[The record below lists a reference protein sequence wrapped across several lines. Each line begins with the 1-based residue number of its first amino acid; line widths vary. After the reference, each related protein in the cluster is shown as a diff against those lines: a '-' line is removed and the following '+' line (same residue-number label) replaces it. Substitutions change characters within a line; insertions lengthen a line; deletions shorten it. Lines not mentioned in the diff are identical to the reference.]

1 MNTFALQY
9 NQGYYSQEELLKL
22 GFASVGKNVLL
33 SRETKIYNPSE
44 ISLGE
49 YVRIDDFVI
58 LSGKIKIGN
67 FVHLGAF
74 SSITGG
80 RVGVEIGDFC
90 GMSSYSKIFALSD
103 NFIDGFLIGPCVP
116 DEFRQIIEKKVH
128 LMRHCHIGSHSLVLP
143 GSVFEIGA
151 CLGPMSLNLG
161 HKLKAWNYYLGNPAK
176 KIYTISQTK
185 VLAFEKQ
192 LISMGGGNRSIF
204 STFGESA

>member
-1 MNTFALQY
+1 MKSFALQN
-9 NQGYYSQEELLKL
+9 NQGYYSKGELAKI
-22 GFASVGKNVLL
+22 GFASIGENVLL
-33 SRETKIYNPSE
+33 SREAKIYGADQ

-58 LSGKIKIGN
+58 LAGKISIGN

-80 RVGVEIGDFC
+80 NVGVEIGDFC

-116 DEFRQIIEKKVH
+116 SEFRHIIEKKVR
-128 LMRHCHIGSHSLVLP
+128 LTRHCHIGSHSLVLP
-143 GSVFEIGA
+143 GSLFEIGA

-176 KIYTISQTK
+176 SIYTIPSSK
-185 VLAFEKQ
+185 VLAFEEE
-192 LISMGGGNRSIF
+192 IMHGGG
-204 STFGESA
+204 G